1 MPDLR
6 ELVAHPAAAAELT
19 PDEAVA
25 ALIELLALQAVL
37 ASRARG
43 VAVPPAEPVPT
54 DDSWITADEA
64 ARIAGVTRRVVYGWS
79 RCKDWSR
86 FTARPSRKVLRI
98 KRGAFLAWLES
109 TGRGGGRP

>member
-6 ELVAHPAAAAELT
+6 ELLTRPAAAAELT

-25 ALIELLALQAVL
+25 ALIDLLALQAVL

-43 VAVPPAEPVPT
+43 VAVPPPEPIPA
-54 DDSWITADEA
+54 DDWVTPDEA
-64 ARIAGVTRRVVYGWS
+64 ARLGGVTRRVIYGWS
-79 RCKDWSR
+79 RCRDWSR

-98 KRGAFLAWLES
+98 KRGAFLGWLES
-109 TGRGGGRP
+109 TGRGGGRT